1 MSGSWRFL
9 FRVLFRQRKKLVFPV
24 RNGILFG
31 FIFLAGVVVSKK
43 SLMYR
48 QKFFERE
55 GLTETEEI
63 KKRVVLNGD
72 GETFPLSGQFAQIHY
87 TCWLLDGTEF
97 DTTRSNSLAEFP
109 YQVHIDGEEEIQGIS
124 EAVKTMT
131 LGERSLFS
139 IPYRLTFTTPSA
151 TNKDGVTYPSLTLF
165 RCT

>member
-87 TCWLLDGTEF
+87 TCWVW
-97 DTTRSNSLAEFP
+97 SP
-109 YQVHIDGEEEIQGIS
+109 
-124 EAVKTMT
+124 
-131 LGERSLFS
+131 LF
-139 IPYRLTFTTPSA
+139 YTLTFSYWMVP
-151 TNKDGVTYPSLTLF
+151 NLTQRDLI
-165 RCT
+165 R

>member
-55 GLTETEEI
+55 GLTETEVSWPLDHNHVI
-63 KKRVVLNGD
+63 RRSKKGWCSMAMER
-72 GETFPLSGQFAQIHY
+72 LSH
-87 TCWLLDGTEF
+87 
-97 DTTRSNSLAEFP
+97 S
-109 YQVHIDGEEEIQGIS
+109 QVNLHKYIILVGYWM
-124 EAVKTMT
+124 V
-131 LGERSLFS
+131 
-139 IPYRLTFTTPSA
+139 PNLTQR
-151 TNKDGVTYPSLTLF
+151 DLI
-165 RCT
+165 R